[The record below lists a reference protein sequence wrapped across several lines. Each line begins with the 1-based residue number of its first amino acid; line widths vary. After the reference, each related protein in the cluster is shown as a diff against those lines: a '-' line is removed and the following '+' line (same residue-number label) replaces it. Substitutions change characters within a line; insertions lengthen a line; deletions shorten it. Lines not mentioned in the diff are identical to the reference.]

1 MIFYK
6 DDNYYHTYF
15 ILVEVAKKLQ
25 KHLNYIRRIDKVNK
39 KLLIFFGLHNN
50 YDKN

>member
-39 KLLIFFGLHNN
+39 ITYLFWIT
-50 YDKN
+50 